1 MGATQFVDN
10 TRAYSMREA
19 YNQLVDDAIS
29 EYGHDSYNGTIS
41 TTQGYTDKTA
51 EWKKSGLDFR
61 SFMDK
66 EIENTS
72 KWGPAWGIC
81 IQEPKANKLKV
92 KTQVED
98 IVVPGTKKW
107 DLVYFVLDR
116 HGNKINSSGHKT
128 EAVKLARQYTEKT
141 RLSTSVVME
150 RVLVSCSPTVARIKF
165 KFDKN
170 EAPGQY
176 YFFGYAAE

>member
-1 MGATQFVDN
+1 M
-10 TRAYSMREA
+10 
-19 YNQLVDDAIS
+19 
-29 EYGHDSYNGTIS
+29 
-41 TTQGYTDKTA
+41 
-51 EWKKSGLDFR
+51 KS
-61 SFMDK
+61 
-66 EIENTS
+66 
-72 KWGPAWGIC
+72 
-81 IQEPKANKLKV
+81 
-92 KTQVED
+92 QVED

-107 DLVYFVLDR
+107 DLVYFVLDN
-116 HGNKINSSGHKT
+116 HGNRINSSAHKT
-128 EAVKLARQYTEKT
+128 EAVKLARQFTEKT

>member
-1 MGATQFVDN
+1 MGATTFVEKS
-10 TRAYSMREA
+10 RAYSMREA
-19 YNQLVDDAIS
+19 YNQLVDDARS
-29 EYGHDSYNGTIS
+29 EYGNDRYNGTIS
-41 TTQGYTDKTA
+41 TTEGFVDKTA
-51 EWKKSGLDFR
+51 EWKKSKLDIR
-61 SFMDK
+61 SFIDK

-72 KWGPAWGIC
+72 KWGPAWGVC
-81 IQEPKANKLKV
+81 IQDPKENKLKV

-107 DLVYFVLDR
+107 DLVYFVLNN
-116 HGNKINSSGHKT
+116 HGQKINSSGHKT

-141 RLSTSVVME
+141 MENTSVIME

-165 KFDKN
+165 KHDKN
-170 EAPGQY
+170 QAPGQY